1 MLCHSKKTD
10 HTKIVRMLKCLNDN
24 DEYSADLKQRPT
36 PSVMDPHKLPEFKT
50 LNVLKFKSWSVLPN
64 LQKICQIN

>member
-10 HTKIVRMLKCLNDN
+10 HTKIVKMLKCLNDN

-36 PSVMDPHKLPEFKT
+36 PSVMDPHKLSEFKT
-50 LNVLKFKSWSVLPN
+50 LNVLKFKS
-64 LQKICQIN
+64 